1 MDWQRKELTLTINV
15 LKVLCSVMVV
25 RELDLWTLNPV
36 YAYFRFKDDVLGTE
50 NIYEKHFTLPYDDTG
65 DFLR

>member
-1 MDWQRKELTLTINV
+1 
-15 LKVLCSVMVV
+15 MVV